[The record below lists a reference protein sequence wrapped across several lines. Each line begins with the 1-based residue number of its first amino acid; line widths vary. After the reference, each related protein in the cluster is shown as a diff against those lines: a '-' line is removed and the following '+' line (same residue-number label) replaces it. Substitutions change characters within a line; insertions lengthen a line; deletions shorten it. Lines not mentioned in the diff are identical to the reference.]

1 MKLTASPTVLRF
13 LTSSS
18 GMRTPNFSSAL
29 TTMVIMEMESMSRSS
44 VKDLSSSTASGARPV
59 SSLTIS
65 AKPARISSLL
75 AIGGSFSCI
84 AGRCCRKWSGPR
96 LRPLAYLGK
105 DNYLCA
111 EDQPGAETDLKGQPA
126 AQGGVLL
133 QEPVRCQRDGGGGR
147 VAGFGNV
154 PCHCNRL
161 GQLQLL
167 HHLVDDAHVGLVGD
181 EGNQVFSLDAG
192 GVERLLG
199 HLGHFPHCPAEHG
212 LAVLPEGGV
221 QLLGFFQECKVP

>member
-75 AIGGSFSCI
+75 AIDGSFSCI
-84 AGRCCRKWSGPR
+84 AGRGCRKRSGRGRGPW
-96 LRPLAYLGK
+96 AYLGK
-105 DNYLCA
+105 DNYLRA
-111 EDQPGAETDLKGQPA
+111 EDQPGAETDLQRQSA
-126 AQGGVLL
+126 AQPGVLL
-133 QEPVRCQRDGGGGR
+133 QETVGCQRDGGCGR
-147 VAGFGNV
+147 VAGVGNV

-167 HHLVDDAHVGLVGD
+167 HHFVDDAHVRLVRD
-181 EGNQVFSLDAG
+181 EGNQVFRLDAG
-192 GVERLLG
+192 SVERLLG
-199 HLGHFPHCPAEHG
+199 NFCHFPYGPAEDR
-212 LAVLPEGGV
+212 LAVLPERGV
-221 QLLGFFQECKVP
+221 